1 MDTNQY
7 SSSSLMDWP
16 CDCCLESLKANNA
29 DMLDIGTVGHSI
41 NIKSSLVV
49 VTAE

>member
-16 CDCCLESLKANNA
+16 CDCKSLKANNT
-29 DMLDIGTVGHSI
+29 DMLDIGPLDHSI

-49 VTAE
+49 VIAE

>member
-16 CDCCLESLKANNA
+16 CDCESLKANNTE
-29 DMLDIGTVGHSI
+29 MVDIGPLDHSI

-49 VTAE
+49 VIAE